1 MTHSYRKSLKITS
14 ISALALAIVATT
26 HASEAWHTDGFNH
39 EKLVAA
45 ARTEAPITVYA
56 TTGKI
61 VEIANK
67 FNDVYGLSAKGT
79 KVSGSAQI
87 ELMMREYQ
95 ANNITGDLAV
105 SGDAAAVL
113 AQLNPMGITESWVP
127 PSMMNDIPANAQN
140 PVVVIGD
147 PSVWTYN
154 TEVHDSCPV
163 KNIWQL
169 TDSDWHRKVAM
180 PDPLNK
186 PVFIDWFNQLE
197 THHDDLMAAAYE
209 AHYGRAF
216 EKDQLSAT
224 ATWVKALAANAPL
237 LTSSDSAAGDAV
249 GAPGQSDP
257 FVGMMS
263 TAKYRDNVSGA
274 VHLGICEDLMP
285 FAGWS
290 YPSYGLINTRTQS
303 PNQARLFLHF
313 LLTEEGIASM
323 TVDGKTSG
331 NSQVPAHP
339 DEVSGIMSIQDQIL
353 SYNASTGESD
363 FDMRQDWQ
371 DFWRLNYRR

>member
-1 MTHSYRKSLKITS
+1 MTFQYGNTLKLM
-14 ISALALAIVATT
+14 ALSTLTLAIATAG
-26 HASEAWHTDGFNH
+26 HASEAWHEDGFSL
-39 EKLVAA
+39 EKLVTA
-45 ARTEAPITVYA
+45 ARAEAPVTVYA

-61 VEIANK
+61 VGIAEK
-67 FNDVYGLSAKGT
+67 FNDVYGLSATGT
-79 KVSGSAQI
+79 KVRGPAQI
-87 ELMMREYQ
+87 ELMTREYQ
-95 ANNITGDLAV
+95 ANNITGDLAI
-105 SGDAAAVL
+105 SGDASAAL
-113 AQLNPMGITESWVP
+113 AQLTPMGITESWVP
-127 PSMMNDIPANAQN
+127 PTMKGVIPENAQD

-163 KNIWQL
+163 TNIWQL
-169 TDSDWHRKVAM
+169 TDAEWNRKVAM

-186 PVFIDWFNQLE
+186 PAYIDWFNQLE
-197 THHDDLMAAAYE
+197 THYDDLMADAYM

-216 EKDQLSAT
+216 EGGELSAT
-224 ATWVKALAANAPL
+224 ATWVKALAENAPL

-249 GAPGQSDP
+249 GAPGQTDP
-257 FVGMMS
+257 FVGIMS
-263 TAKYRDNVSGA
+263 TAKYRDNASGA

-290 YPSYGLINTRTQS
+290 YPGYGLINTKTQS

-313 LLTEEGIASM
+313 LLTEEGVASM

-339 DEVSGIMSIQDQIL
+339 EEASGVMMVQDQIL
-353 SYNASTGESD
+353 AYNAGSGVQD
-363 FDMRQDWQ
+363 FDLRQDWQ